1 MDEDFDPESESI
13 EKKPKL
19 QNLSC
24 EYCGRKYKI
33 QTMLDAHIKK
43 HHNNLTDPGA
53 DEDGENTKRFKCG
66 FCDLTFKTRRLLTCV
81 SSAMTPTKFLHF
93 SYFFYSKTTVN
104 FNTLGNDFL
113 YEMM

>member
-53 DEDGENTKRFKCG
+53 DEEDGENTKRFKCG
-66 FCDLTFKTRRLLTCV
+66 FCDLAFKTRRLLTCV
-81 SSAMTPTKFLHF
+81 SSAMTPTKIFALFIFLLVQNYGKFQYFKERF
-93 SYFFYSKTTVN
+93 S
-104 FNTLGNDFL
+104 L
-113 YEMM
+113 